1 MPLATETDGPVFFP
15 DEIPARRCVLN
26 RLKDIV
32 LVLSDQHNGRY
43 TGLAGGGMTDTP
55 CLDQLAQSST
65 VFSAAYCNAPLCV
78 PSRSS
83 FLTGRLPHEI
93 GIFDNDAL
101 LPEDMPTIAH
111 AMTAAGYDTVL
122 AGRMHFK
129 GHDQNHGFARRL
141 TGDITTQY
149 WGVARTDL
157 GDFAGSLQASGCR
170 KVAGYGISPTQE
182 YDDAVVQSAVELL
195 RQPRSKPLFLVVG
208 LYAPHFPFVCP
219 EEDFRDSIDPEES
232 LDDASWPCHPCYDS
246 LVQPVEPRQLRTIRA
261 AYRGM
266 VRQLD
271 RRIGELH
278 REFRRSS
285 TDGIFIYTSDH
296 GEQLGKRGLYGKK
309 TLYED
314 SVRIP
319 MIWEDGSR
327 QSQVISREVSLLDL
341 NRTILDAAGADLP
354 QSRGVNLFSGQS
366 SPVEIETV
374 TDDAS
379 AFLKSVILGGKKL
392 THYPDGNR
400 VCDLSSDEQEIG
412 TPVTEGC
419 DELLAC
425 LPSPEEEAAILERQR
440 LRMKSYP
447 LLKAWGKQMQ
457 PRDTARFPLSREC
470 VTRPDPYRGQELLDN
485 ARPHTQEGAEN
496 NL

>member
-1 MPLATETDGPVFFP
+1 
-15 DEIPARRCVLN
+15 
-26 RLKDIV
+26 
-32 LVLSDQHNGRY
+32 
-43 TGLAGGGMTDTP
+43 
-55 CLDQLAQSST
+55 
-65 VFSAAYCNAPLCV
+65 
-78 PSRSS
+78 
-83 FLTGRLPHEI
+83 
-93 GIFDNDAL
+93 
-101 LPEDMPTIAH
+101 
-111 AMTAAGYDTVL
+111 
-122 AGRMHFK
+122 
-129 GHDQNHGFARRL
+129 
-141 TGDITTQY
+141 
-149 WGVARTDL
+149 
-157 GDFAGSLQASGCR
+157 
-170 KVAGYGISPTQE
+170 
-182 YDDAVVQSAVELL
+182 
-195 RQPRSKPLFLVVG
+195 
-208 LYAPHFPFVCP
+208 
-219 EEDFRDSIDPEES
+219 
-232 LDDASWPCHPCYDS
+232 
-246 LVQPVEPRQLRTIRA
+246 
-261 AYRGM
+261 
-266 VRQLD
+266 
-271 RRIGELH
+271 
-278 REFRRSS
+278 
-285 TDGIFIYTSDH
+285 
-296 GEQLGKRGLYGKK
+296 
-309 TLYED
+309 
-314 SVRIP
+314 

-400 VCDLSSDEQEIG
+400 VCDLASDEQEIG

-440 LRMKSYP
+440 LRMKGYP

-470 VTRPDPYRGQELLDN
+470 VTRPDPYRRQELLDN